1 MLLRDNKYSVFC
13 IHGRRALRMTKTK
26 EKQNKQTKQK
36 TKTKTCK
43 EALNT
48 EGLHSESALQL
59 TKPCKESLYT
69 AGLIWSRDYERQN
82 HVKKPCRHR
91 ACPASRK
98 ITELQTRVSQPPRLR
113 EIAGINGAQDQAS
126 RSILPER
133 VSAISGDTD
142 CSWLRAA
149 ETVEHQQVPSEF
161 TPGFCQ
167 RGHTSCTLPGRPHPP
182 LCSQS
187 RLRGGNHQ

>member
-1 MLLRDNKYSVFC
+1 M
-13 IHGRRALRMTKTK
+13 
-26 EKQNKQTKQK
+26 
-36 TKTKTCK
+36 
-43 EALNT
+43 NT